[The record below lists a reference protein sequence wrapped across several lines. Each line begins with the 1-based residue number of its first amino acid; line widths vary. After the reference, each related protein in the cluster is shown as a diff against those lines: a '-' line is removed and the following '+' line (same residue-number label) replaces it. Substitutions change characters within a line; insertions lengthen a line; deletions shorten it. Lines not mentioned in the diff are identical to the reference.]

1 MLAAVRA
8 TLDALPH
15 GVRAL
20 FRIMER
26 PELDRLGA
34 EPEAPLALAAIPGVI
49 FSPDRE
55 GPATR
60 AAHGAGHGYDPALN
74 EMVTGFVAA
83 GAGIRAGAVV
93 PLLPLEHVAPLIA
106 ALLQLELPDIDGTL
120 LPGCLRRP
128 MKWRRPVDRRWI
140 PASQEMFHLA
150 LLARLREGVAAIR
163 GDEA

>member
-1 MLAAVRA
+1 MRSLSREWRLRVSSSESIARRERSTEMLAAVRA

-34 EPEAPLALAAIPGVI
+34 EPDAPLALAAIPGVI

-55 GPATR
+55 EPATR
-60 AAHGAGHGYDPALN
+60 AAHGAGHGYHPALN
-74 EMVTGFVAA
+74 EMMTGFVAA

-120 LPGCLRRP
+120 LPGLLATTDEVAPSRRP
-128 MKWRRPVDRRWI
+128 
-140 PASQEMFHLA
+140 
-150 LLARLREGVAAIR
+150 
-163 GDEA
+163 